1 MPLGAF
7 QTMVRGRNGGGKM
20 GPAVEMKSITAVFHN
35 DDEDDRNKKR
45 KSKRRVAAGV
55 ITNNRRIICLLSSV
69 VVLLPFLVYIA
80 TCIMGN
86 QSSEGGYYPSWSGSF
101 SSGIRYGLGAGD
113 DTTGELNSALQ
124 RKGDGRAAVAIIRVI
139 EDDAAGAA
147 GAAAAGDSING
158 INRGSN
164 DDTNNKVRYLVQLKS
179 HDYPIEAFRGT
190 VCLLG
195 GNANDKDG
203 TPLDT
208 LKRELNEELYHPIW
222 VSNLGGNSGSNNN
235 DSDDDESAWT
245 IVDVSKESYSNY
257 THTAPSSPG
266 SIRYIGTSIHFQ
278 SSTLIHKPTPYAF
291 LCALYEITI
300 STNQLPPSVLK
311 PRGANVR
318 EGRTVLLTEEQL
330 VQHSKYAWGYE
341 YTIEKYFG
349 RNVVNKQVGA
359 AVSIVD
365 DRNIIWTPGKK

>member
-1 MPLGAF
+1 
-7 QTMVRGRNGGGKM
+7 M
-20 GPAVEMKSITAVFHN
+20 GPAAEMKSITAVVQN
-35 DDEDDRNKKR
+35 DDEVVDEEGSHHRRNNKKR
-45 KSKRRVAAGV
+45 KSKRRVAADGV
-55 ITNNRRIICLLSSV
+55 ITNNRRIICLFSSLV
-69 VVLLPFLVYIA
+69 LLLPFLVYIA

-101 SSGIRYGLGAGD
+101 SSGVRYGLGAGD
-113 DTTGELNSALQ
+113 DTTGELDSALQ

-139 EDDAAGAA
+139 DDDAA

-208 LKRELNEELYHPIW
+208 LKRELNEEMYHPIW

-235 DSDDDESAWT
+235 DSDDDESAWK
-245 IVDVSKESYSNY
+245 IVDVSKGSYSNY

-266 SIRYIGTSIHFQ
+266 IIRYIGTSIHFQ
-278 SSTLIHKPTPYAF
+278 SSALIHKPTPYAF

>member
-1 MPLGAF
+1 
-7 QTMVRGRNGGGKM
+7 
-20 GPAVEMKSITAVFHN
+20 MKSIAAVVDN
-35 DDEDDRNKKR
+35 DDDDDDDEEDASTAYDHRRSKKR
-45 KSKRRVAAGV
+45 SKRRQMV
-55 ITNNRRIICLLSSV
+55 ITTHRGIVLSSV
-69 VVLLPFLVYIA
+69 LLLSLLVYIA
-80 TCIMGN
+80 TCFIGSLS
-86 QSSEGGYYPSWSGSF
+86 SSEGGYYPSWSSSF

-113 DTTGELNSALQ
+113 DTNGELNSALQ

-139 EDDAAGAA
+139 NDDNDAPG
-147 GAAAAGDSING
+147 NG
-158 INRGSN
+158 IN
-164 DDTNNKVRYLVQLKS
+164 TNNNKGVESNGNNVRYLVQLKS

-195 GNANDKDG
+195 GNANEKDT

-208 LKRELNEELYHPIW
+208 LKRELNEELYHPNW
-222 VSNLGGNSGSNNN
+222 VSNLGGNSENNN
-235 DSDDDESAWT
+235 DNDDDDKSAWK

-257 THTAPSSPG
+257 THSAPSIPG
-266 SIRYIGTSIHFQ
+266 SIRYIGTTIHFQ
-278 SSTLIHKPTPYAF
+278 SSTLIYKSTPYAF

-300 STNQLPPSVLK
+300 STSQLPPSVLK

-341 YTIEKYFG
+341 YTIETYFG
-349 RNVVNKQVGA
+349 REVVNKQIGA

-365 DRNIIWTPGKK
+365 DKNTVWTPGKK

>member
-1 MPLGAF
+1 
-7 QTMVRGRNGGGKM
+7 
-20 GPAVEMKSITAVFHN
+20 
-35 DDEDDRNKKR
+35 
-45 KSKRRVAAGV
+45 
-55 ITNNRRIICLLSSV
+55 
-69 VVLLPFLVYIA
+69 
-80 TCIMGN
+80 
-86 QSSEGGYYPSWSGSF
+86 
-101 SSGIRYGLGAGD
+101 
-113 DTTGELNSALQ
+113 
-124 RKGDGRAAVAIIRVI
+124 
-139 EDDAAGAA
+139 
-147 GAAAAGDSING
+147 
-158 INRGSN
+158 
-164 DDTNNKVRYLVQLKS
+164 
-179 HDYPIEAFRGT
+179 
-190 VCLLG
+190 LG

-208 LKRELNEELYHPIW
+208 LKRELNEEMYHPIW

-235 DSDDDESAWT
+235 DSDDDESAWK
-245 IVDVSKESYSNY
+245 IVDVSKGSYSNY

-266 SIRYIGTSIHFQ
+266 IIRYIGTSIHFQ